1 MPSRQIP
8 KLYIPSDATEAA
20 IRAVHAAAVAAGG
33 GGTILLPDAMITL
46 TEPLPVASGIGYQ
59 GVQPVLNY
67 LNDTLPDSGWDFVG
81 GTVLAGDGSFPA
93 FAANDADLG
102 SPSATITADC
112 ITGWR
117 CEHIGFTGFTRAIST
132 GAVNNIGLQ
141 FSTIHDLFIRD
152 CSDWGMFLANFM
164 HTDVSRVWTHLCENG
179 QYYASLLPGSTLMP
193 GNSRF
198 DSLFNIIP
206 ADGRDNRLCR
216 GIVFEAGGDGS
227 RLNEMYADRIQNNAF
242 NRTELVASATFS
254 DGSADIAVAGG
265 SKFRARMPVA
275 FTSSDYGITAGR
287 VHVVK
292 SVSGNTIQIGKAFTS
307 PAIIASGSG
316 SLMLSSWGMPCFE
329 LSARNEGAF
338 VSNSRFHGVDAE
350 GGSGAGIYVENAQGC
365 DLNISEVSGDR
376 NADIVGRRVGFS
388 RFYSSNTAVTDF
400 DAVSATSQFHGARGV
415 GRQAMLSGLW
425 TDQTRGGLAAFN
437 IRGDAWENQ
446 GDLEVRGG
454 NSFIYPRFGMGMKST
469 LKAANTVLHPLD
481 AGLVTFDAASALVC
495 TLPAITNSSDASSLV
510 GLPFHI
516 VNAGSANL
524 TVNTNGTQLFNKI
537 PGKTGHTLNAG
548 ESLLVVA
555 AEGAGSTLFWA
566 AFPSVGV
573 A

>member
-33 GGTILLPDAMITL
+33 GGTILLPDAAIAL

-59 GVQPVLNY
+59 GVQPVLDY
-67 LNDTLPDSGWDFVG
+67 LNDTVPDSGWDFAG

-102 SPSATITADC
+102 SPPAYITDDC

-117 CEHIGFTGFTRAIST
+117 CEHIGFTGFTRAISI

-141 FSTIHDLFIRD
+141 FSTIHDLFIRE
-152 CSDWGMFLANFM
+152 CGDWGLFLANFM
-164 HTDVSRVWTHLCENG
+164 HTDVSRIWTHLCENG
-179 QYYASLLPGSTLMP
+179 QYYSALLPASTLMP

-216 GIVFEAGGDGS
+216 GIVFEAGGNGTH
-227 RLNEMYADRIQNNAF
+227 LNEIYADRIQNNAF
-242 NRTELVASATFS
+242 NRTELLVNATFS
-254 DGSADIAVAGG
+254 NGSANIAVPDGG
-265 SKFRARMPVA
+265 KFRPRMPVT
-275 FTSSDYGITAGR
+275 FTGSNYGITAGR
-287 VHVVK
+287 IYVVK
-292 SVSGNTIQIGKAFTS
+292 SVSGNTIQIGNAFTS
-307 PAIIASGSG
+307 PALTASGSG
-316 SLMLSSWGMPCFE
+316 SLTLSSWGMSCFE
-329 LSARNEGAF
+329 LSSRNDGAF
-338 VSNSRFHGVDAE
+338 VSNSRFLGVDAE
-350 GGSGAGIYVENAQGC
+350 GGSGAGVYVENAQGC
-365 DLNISEVSGDR
+365 DLNISEVPGDK
-376 NADIVGRRVGFS
+376 NADIVGRAAGFS
-388 RFYSSNTAVTDF
+388 RFYSSNTTVTDF
-400 DAVSATSQFHGARGV
+400 DTASATSQFHGARGI
-415 GRQAMLSGLW
+415 GRQALLSGLW

-469 LKAANTVLHPLD
+469 LKTENTVLHPLD
-481 AGLVTFDAASALVC
+481 AGLVTFDGSSTLVC
-495 TLPAITNSSDASSLV
+495 TLPAITNSSDTSSLV

-516 VNAGSANL
+516 VNAGSADL
-524 TVNTNGTQLFNKI
+524 AVNTNGTQLFNKVS
-537 PGKTGHTLNAG
+537 GKTGYMLNAG

-566 AFPSVGV
+566 AFPSGGV

>member
-20 IRAVHAAAVAAGG
+20 IRAAHAAAVAAGG
-33 GGTILLPDAMITL
+33 GGTILLPDAVIAL

-59 GVQPVLNY
+59 GVQPVLDY
-67 LNDTLPDSGWDFVG
+67 LNDTVPDSGWNFVG
-81 GTVLAGDGSFPA
+81 GTVLAGNGSFAA

-102 SPSATITADC
+102 SPHADITDDC
-112 ITGWR
+112 ITGWH
-117 CEHIGFTGFTRAIST
+117 CENIGFTGFTRAISI
-132 GAVNNIGLQ
+132 GAANNIGLQ

-152 CSDWGMFLANFM
+152 CGDWGMFLANFM
-164 HTDVSRVWTHLCENG
+164 HTDVSRIWTHLCGNG
-179 QYYASLLPGSTLMP
+179 QYYGALLPASTLMP

-216 GIVFEAGGDGS
+216 GIVFEAGGNGAH
-227 RLNEMYADRIQNNAF
+227 LNEIYADRIQNNAF
-242 NRTELVASATFS
+242 NRAELRINATFTN
-254 DGSADIAVAGG
+254 GSANIAVADG
-265 SKFRARMPVA
+265 SRFGPRMPVA
-275 FTSSDYGITAGR
+275 FTASNHGVTAGR
-287 VHVVK
+287 VYVVQ
-292 SVSGNTIQIGKAFTS
+292 SVSGNTIKIGNAFTS
-307 PAIIASGSG
+307 PALTASGDG
-316 SLMLSSWGMPCFE
+316 TLTLSSWGMPCFE
-329 LSARNEGAF
+329 LASRNEGAF
-338 VSNSRFHGVDAE
+338 VSNSRFLGVDAE

-365 DLNISEVSGDR
+365 DFNISEVPGDR
-376 NADIVGRRVGFS
+376 NADIVGRSAGFS
-388 RFYSSNTAVTDF
+388 RFYSGNTTITDF
-400 DAVSATSQFHGARGV
+400 DAASATSQFHGARGAA
-415 GRQAMLSGLW
+415 RQAMLAGLW
-425 TDQTRGGLAAFN
+425 TDHTRNGLAAFN

-469 LKAANTVLHPLD
+469 LKTANTTLHPLD
-481 AGLVTFDAASALVC
+481 AGLVTFEASSPLVC
-495 TLPAITNSSDASSLV
+495 TLPGITHASDASSLV

-516 VNAGSANL
+516 VNAGSADL
-524 TVNTNGTQLFNKI
+524 TVNTNGTQLLNKI
-537 PGKTGHTLNAG
+537 SGKTAYTLNAG

>member
-33 GGTILLPDAMITL
+33 GGTILLPDAVIAL
-46 TEPLPVASGIGYQ
+46 TEPLPVASGVGYQ

-117 CEHIGFTGFTRAIST
+117 CEHIGFTGFSRAISI

-141 FSTIHDLFIRD
+141 FSTVHDLFIRD
-152 CSDWGMFLANFM
+152 CSDWGIFLANFM

-216 GIVFEAGGDGS
+216 GIVFEAGGDGA
-227 RLNEMYADRIQNNAF
+227 RLNEMYVDRIQNNAF
-242 NRTELVASATFS
+242 NRAELVDNATFS
-254 DGSADIAVAGG
+254 NGSANIAVADGG
-265 SKFRARMPVA
+265 KFRARMPVA
-275 FTSSDYGITAGR
+275 FASGNYGITAGR
-287 VHVVK
+287 IYVVK
-292 SVSGNTIQIGKAFTS
+292 SVSGNTIQIGNAFTS
-307 PAIIASGSG
+307 PAMIASGSG

-329 LSARNEGAF
+329 LSSREEGAF
-338 VSNSRFHGVDAE
+338 VSNSRFLGMDAE

-365 DLNISEVSGDR
+365 DLNISEVPGDK
-376 NADIVGRRVGFS
+376 NADVVGRATGFS
-388 RFYSSNTAVTDF
+388 RFYSSNTTITDF
-400 DAVSATSQFHGARGV
+400 NTTSATSQFHGARGI
-415 GRQAMLSGLW
+415 GRHAMLSGLW
-425 TDQTRGGLAAFN
+425 TDQTRNGLAAFN
-437 IRGDAWENQ
+437 IRGDAGENQ

-469 LKAANTVLHPLD
+469 LKTANTVLHPLD

-495 TLPAITNSSDASSLV
+495 TLPAITNSSDASSMV

-516 VNAGSANL
+516 VNAGSADL
-524 TVNTNGTQLFNKI
+524 AVNTNGTQLFNRI
-537 PGKTGHTLNAG
+537 SGKTGYTLNAG

-566 AFPSVGV
+566 AFPSAGV

>member
-8 KLYIPSDATEAA
+8 KLYIPSDSTEAA

-33 GGTILLPDAMITL
+33 GIILLPDAVIML

-102 SPSATITADC
+102 SPPATITANC

-117 CEHIGFTGFTRAIST
+117 CEHIGFTGFTRAISI

-152 CSDWGMFLANFM
+152 CSDWGIFLANFM

-216 GIVFEAGGDGS
+216 GIVFEAGGDGA

-254 DGSADIAVAGG
+254 DGSANIAVAEG

-275 FTSSDYGITAGR
+275 FTGGDYGIAAGR

-307 PAIIASGSG
+307 PAMIASGSG

-329 LSARNEGAF
+329 LSSRDEGAF
-338 VSNSRFHGVDAE
+338 VSNSRLLGVDAE
-350 GGSGAGIYVENAQGC
+350 GGAGAGIYVENAQGC
-365 DLNISEVSGDR
+365 DLNISEVSGDG

-388 RFYSSNTAVTDF
+388 RFYSSNTTVTDF

-469 LKAANTVLHPLD
+469 LKTANTVLHPLD

-495 TLPAITNSSDASSLV
+495 TLPEITNSSDASSLV

-516 VNAGSANL
+516 VNAGSADL
-524 TVNTNGTQLFNKI
+524 TVNTNGTQLFNRI
-537 PGKTGHTLNAG
+537 SGKTGYTLNAG

-555 AEGAGSTLFWA
+555 SEGAGSTLFWA

>member
-20 IRAVHAAAVAAGG
+20 IRAAHAAAVAAGG
-33 GGTILLPDAMITL
+33 GGTILLPHAVIAL

-59 GVQPVLNY
+59 GVQPVLDY
-67 LNDTLPDSGWDFVG
+67 LHDRVPDSGWDFVG

-102 SPSATITADC
+102 SPSATITDDC

-117 CEHIGFTGFTRAIST
+117 CEHIGFTGFTRAVSI

-152 CSDWGMFLANFM
+152 CSDWGIFLANFM
-164 HTDVSRVWTHLCENG
+164 HTDVSRIWTHLCENG
-179 QYYASLLPGSTLMP
+179 QYYGALLPNSTLMP

-216 GIVFEAGGDGS
+216 GIVFEAGGDNAH
-227 RLNEMYADRIQNNAF
+227 LNEMYVDRIQNNAF
-242 NRTELVASATFS
+242 NRAELLVSAAFS
-254 DGSADIAVAGG
+254 NGSANITVPDGA
-265 SKFRARMPVA
+265 KFHARMPVS
-275 FTSSDYGITAGR
+275 FTGSNYGVTAGR
-287 VHVVK
+287 VYVVR
-292 SVSGNTIQIGKAFTS
+292 SVSGNTIQIGNAFTS
-307 PAIIASGSG
+307 PAMTASGSG
-316 SLMLSSWGMPCFE
+316 SLTLSSWGMPCFE
-329 LSARNEGAF
+329 VSSRNEGAF
-338 VSNSRFHGVDAE
+338 VSNSRFLGVDAE
-350 GGSGAGIYVENAQGC
+350 GSSAAGIYVENAQGC
-365 DLNISEVSGDR
+365 DLNISEVPGDK
-376 NADIVGRRVGFS
+376 NADIVGRHAGFS
-388 RFYSSNTAVTDF
+388 RFYSSNTTITDF
-400 DAVSATSQFHGARGV
+400 DLASATSQFHGARGI

-425 TDQTRGGLAAFN
+425 ADQTRGGLAAFN
-437 IRGDAWENQ
+437 IRGDAGENE

-469 LKAANTVLHPLD
+469 LKTADTVLHPLD
-481 AGLVTFDAASALVC
+481 AGLVTFDASSALVC
-495 TLPAITNSSDASSLV
+495 TLPVITNSSHASSLV

-516 VNAGSANL
+516 VNAGSSDL
-524 TVNTNGTQLFNKI
+524 TVDTNGTQLFNKAA
-537 PGKTGHTLNAG
+537 GKTSYTLNAG

-555 AEGAGSTLFWA
+555 AEGAFSTLFWA